1 MFAAHLFH
9 FTTKKGR
16 QTKRSFALFSR
27 GDHVGAHLIC
37 GDPCAAIKF
46 KIQGRVNE
54 PASRRN
60 RYSNVRRSHI
70 NIYGKFCGDET
81 KAVAPAGRCPSPK
94 RLRLAT
100 ICSGCCLLLQSSP
113 SHQQMFVS
121 LVLFKLFY
129 IKVKRP
135 LIQTPIVYV
144 LTVII
149 VGRLYSLHCHTNKLS
164 KT

>member
-9 FTTKKGR
+9 FTTKKER

-37 GDPCAAIKF
+37 GHPRAAIKF

-81 KAVAPAGRCPSPK
+81 KAAAPRAQTTPR
-94 RLRLAT
+94 RLRLDT
-100 ICSGCCLLLQSSP
+100 ICSGCCLSP
-113 SHQQMFVS
+113 SPSQLKQCNT
-121 LVLFKLFY
+121 
-129 IKVKRP
+129 
-135 LIQTPIVYV
+135 TPFI
-144 LTVII
+144 
-149 VGRLYSLHCHTNKLS
+149 R
-164 KT
+164 